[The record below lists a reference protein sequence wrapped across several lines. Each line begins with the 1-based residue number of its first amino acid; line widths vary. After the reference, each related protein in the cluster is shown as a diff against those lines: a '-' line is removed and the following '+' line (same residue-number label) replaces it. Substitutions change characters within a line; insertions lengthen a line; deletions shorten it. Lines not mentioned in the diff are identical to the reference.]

1 MKQYTIHPAFS
12 EPPWDFAWD
21 SPIWRKAE
29 SAVVAHPD
37 PSSKPPFPQVQCK
50 VLHDDAFLYGLYRV
64 QDQSILAAR
73 TEYNAEVCRD
83 SCVEFFFRPLPDRG
97 YFNLEMSA
105 SGAHLLYYVR
115 DWTPVGEYYRDFDEV
130 PPEDGMQ
137 FETRSSLP
145 APILQ
150 EQHCALTWFM
160 QFRVPLAVV
169 EKYLGSPLGTLS
181 GQRWRG
187 NFYKCGDDLA
197 APHWLEWSPVPTLN
211 FHQPEY
217 FGEFILE

>member
-1 MKQYTIHPAFS
+1 MKKYVIRHIS
-12 EPPWDFAWD
+12 WNMDWDFAWE
-21 SPIWRKAE
+21 SPGWNQAE
-29 SAVVAHPD
+29 TATVAHPD
-37 PSSKPPFPQVQCK
+37 PSSKPPFPLVQCK
-50 VLHDDAFLYGLYRV
+50 VLHDDTFLYGLFRV

-73 TEYNAEVCRD
+73 IEYNAEVCRD
-83 SCVEFFFRPLPDRG
+83 SCVEFFFRPRPDCG

-115 DWTPVGEYYRDFDEV
+115 DWTPVGDYYRDFVEV
-130 PPEDGMQ
+130 PSKDGLQ

-145 APILQ
+145 APVFQ
-150 EQHCALTWFM
+150 EEHRALTWFV
-160 QFRVPLAVV
+160 QFRVPVAIV
-169 EKYLGSPLGTLS
+169 EKYLGSPLGNLS
-181 GQRWRG
+181 GQHWRG

-217 FGEFILE
+217 FGEFVLE

>member
-1 MKQYTIHPAFS
+1 MKQYVIHRTPS
-12 EPPWDFAWD
+12 PPSWDFSWA
-21 SPIWRKAE
+21 SPCWSQAE
-29 SAVVAHPD
+29 TVTVAHPD
-37 PSSKPPFPQVQCK
+37 PSSTPPFPQVQCK
-50 VLHDDAFLYGLYRV
+50 VLHDDGCLYGLYRV
-64 QDQSILAAR
+64 QDQSILAAH
-73 TEYNAEVCRD
+73 TEYNSEVFRD
-83 SCVEFFFRPLPDRG
+83 SCVEFFFRPRSDGG

-115 DWTPVGEYYRDFDEV
+115 DWTPEGEYYRDFEAV

-145 APILQ
+145 APILL
-150 EQHCALTWFM
+150 EEHRNLTWHV
-160 QFRVPLAVV
+160 QFRVHLAIV
-169 EKYLGSPLGTLS
+169 EKYLGSPLGQLS
-181 GQRWRG
+181 GQRWHG

-197 APHWLEWSPVPTLN
+197 APHWLEWSPVATLN